1 MHSRTAR
8 FRSAAV
14 AACMSFVALFLFLV
28 ALPFQLL
35 GRPKHFFIHRV
46 LRRWCQLLL
55 KLLGIHVVVSGKE
68 FLAAQNRI
76 VVSNHASWLDIPIL
90 IASFPGQ
97 LRIIGKKELGSWPLV
112 GWYIKL
118 AGHFLL
124 DRNNDRQGRQV
135 IRAAAAALRTYGV
148 SSLIFPEGTTTA
160 DGFLQKFRKGALA
173 LALWAQTD
181 IQPVAVLG
189 SYRILSQHES
199 LPITTGTVEVRFGEG
214 IPVARHL
221 TTSEL
226 TDMVRSAL
234 INLGVAENP
243 LRLPAQAGLV
253 HAASEQHSP

>member
-28 ALPFQLL
+28 ALPFQPL

-55 KLLGIHVVVSGKE
+55 KLLGIHVMVSGKE

-148 SSLIFPEGTTTA
+148 SILIFPEGTTTA
-160 DGFLQKFRKGALA
+160 DGFLQKFRNSFDNLDKLM
-173 LALWAQTD
+173 
-181 IQPVAVLG
+181 LG
-189 SYRILSQHES
+189 I
-199 LPITTGTVEVRFGEG
+199 GK
-214 IPVARHL
+214 
-221 TTSEL
+221 
-226 TDMVRSAL
+226 
-234 INLGVAENP
+234 INLSLFMLEPVEIGLLQVQAFTM
-243 LRLPAQAGLV
+243 LRSPFFKEQLAKDSLV
-253 HAASEQHSP
+253 GQNRCSHL